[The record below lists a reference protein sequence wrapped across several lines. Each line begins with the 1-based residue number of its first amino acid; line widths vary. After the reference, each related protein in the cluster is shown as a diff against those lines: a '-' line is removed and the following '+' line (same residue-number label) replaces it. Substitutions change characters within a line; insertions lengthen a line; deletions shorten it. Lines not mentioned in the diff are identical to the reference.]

1 MDMSEEGASF
11 WITLAEKFIGLILI
25 IVSILMIYFTAT
37 STSVL
42 TVFTGLFAFLGAVL
56 LIGGAFL
63 IIVKAPE

>member
-1 MDMSEEGASF
+1 MSEEGASF
-11 WITLAEKFIGLILI
+11 WITLTEKFIGLILI